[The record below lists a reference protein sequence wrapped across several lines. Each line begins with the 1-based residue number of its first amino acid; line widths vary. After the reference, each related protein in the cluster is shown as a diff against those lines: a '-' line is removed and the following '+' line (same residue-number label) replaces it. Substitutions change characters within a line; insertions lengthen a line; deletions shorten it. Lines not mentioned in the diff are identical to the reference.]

1 MFVSVM
7 AILTESITKPKK
19 VICCVG
25 VIADFLGCVVKRSS
39 VKDFP
44 VFLMLLKQL
53 RAISASSRKL
63 SRYLTDK

>member
-1 MFVSVM
+1 MSVNVM
-7 AILTESITKPKK
+7 DILTESITKPKK

-25 VIADFLGCVVKRSS
+25 VIVDFLGCVVKRSS
-39 VKDFP
+39 VKNFT

-53 RAISASSRKL
+53 RAISASSRKS